1 MSVYISGSKKGMR
14 ARDPFLVAKR
24 KRPTVKSVARSV
36 KRMQSRVELKHK
48 DTSTSSDPTVAGTL
62 TLLNDIAQGLTESTR
77 VGDEIYAT
85 SIQFRVIM
93 TAGSSAT
100 VTTSANSTRIY
111 SILGSTSQCGCTHS
125 DRLIGYYSRICYYCS
140 LQ

>member
-48 DTSTSSDPTVAGTL
+48 DLQLLATL
-62 TLLNDIAQGLTESTR
+62 PLQE
-77 VGDEIYAT
+77 
-85 SIQFRVIM
+85 
-93 TAGSSAT
+93 
-100 VTTSANSTRIY
+100 
-111 SILGSTSQCGCTHS
+111 HS
-125 DRLIGYYSRICYYCS
+125 RY
-140 LQ
+140 

>member
-100 VTTSANSTRIY
+100 VTTSANSTRI
-111 SILGSTSQCGCTHS
+111 IVFLGSTSQCGCTHS